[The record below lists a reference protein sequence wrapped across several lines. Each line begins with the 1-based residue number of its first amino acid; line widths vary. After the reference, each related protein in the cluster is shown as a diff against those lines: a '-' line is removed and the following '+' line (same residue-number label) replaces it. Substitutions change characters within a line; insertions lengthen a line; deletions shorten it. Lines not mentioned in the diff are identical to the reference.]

1 MLTSV
6 KCFEHFFESRP
17 NELAAFKL
25 EGKILEE
32 SNLKRIGIFMSNVI
46 VITLQKIRETGEGSF
61 SCVESNTNEQNPL
74 SEFICIRLGTSVL
87 S

>member
-32 SNLKRIGIFMSNVI
+32 SNLKRIGIFMSNLT
-46 VITLQKIRETGEGSF
+46 VITLYKKSSKRAMGRFHVSNLIQMSKILCLSSF
-61 SCVESNTNEQNPL
+61 AL
-74 SEFICIRLGTSVL
+74 D
-87 S
+87 